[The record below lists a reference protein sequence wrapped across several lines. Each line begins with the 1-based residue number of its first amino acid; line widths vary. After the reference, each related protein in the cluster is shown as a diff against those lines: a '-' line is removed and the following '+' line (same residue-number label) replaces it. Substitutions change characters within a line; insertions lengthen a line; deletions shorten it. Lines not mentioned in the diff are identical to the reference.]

1 MVCEPCIQVTPTSLT
16 PLTPI
21 EADAVVIGAGPA
33 GLFQVF
39 QLGLQ
44 GIKAHVIDALPH
56 AGGQCAELY
65 GDKPIYDIPGIP
77 VCTGQ
82 ELVER
87 LLAQI
92 QPLAPHW
99 HLGQQASQLVAQP
112 DGRWLL
118 ATTQGTHLLA
128 RSVFIAAGV
137 GAFVPRTLK
146 VEGIS
151 AFEGSQVHYHH
162 SGPTAGQHVVVHGG
176 DEPAV
181 ARAITLATALQQ
193 LQPDA
198 PASVTLLHRRDVFD
212 APTPLLAQLQTL
224 QASGALHIV
233 AGQIT
238 HLQAAPGPLGP
249 PLLTALQLA
258 LPDGSTRTLPV
269 DTLEAYLGISPR
281 LGPVAEWGLAMDK
294 KQLQVDPATFATSA
308 PGIYAVGDINTYPG
322 KRKLILCAFHEA
334 TLAAYSAAEAISGQ
348 KITVQYTTT
357 SPRLQQLL
365 GVGPQQISP

>member
-1 MVCEPCIQVTPTSLT
+1 
-16 PLTPI
+16 
-21 EADAVVIGAGPA
+21 
-33 GLFQVF
+33 LFQVF

-92 QPLAPHW
+92 KPFAPDW
-99 HLGQQASQLVAQP
+99 HLGQQVSQLAAQP

-118 ATTQGTHLLA
+118 ATTQRTHLLA

-212 APTPLLAQLQTL
+212 APADLLAQLQSL
-224 QASGALHIV
+224 KASAALHIV

-238 HLQAAPGPLGP
+238 HLHAAPGPLGP
-249 PLLTALQLA
+249 PQLTALQLA
-258 LPDGSTRTLPV
+258 LPDGSTHTLPL

-365 GVGPQQISP
+365 GVLPAATPSPASP